1 MIIFPLNKQ
10 KLYSVK
16 KNKVLNTAFI
26 YDTLIFLKMKYP

>member
-16 KNKVLNTAFI
+16 KKVLNTAFI
-26 YDTLIFLKMKYP
+26 YDTSIFL